1 MTGVQTCALPISMRF
16 MKSLYDGKS
25 SAVLRK
31 TVRPSG
37 MRKFITAIGSRI
49 PQTKFWAIEMCH
61 GSQKRGTKVCQ
72 QQCEAFILNYK

>member
-1 MTGVQTCALPISMRF
+1 MVLVFEPFQKKIIVFVSMRF

-37 MRKFITAIGSRI
+37 MRKFITVIGSRI
-49 PQTKFWAIEMCH
+49 PQTKYWAIEMCH
-61 GSQKRGTKVCQ
+61 GSQKEEQKF
-72 QQCEAFILNYK
+72 ANSK